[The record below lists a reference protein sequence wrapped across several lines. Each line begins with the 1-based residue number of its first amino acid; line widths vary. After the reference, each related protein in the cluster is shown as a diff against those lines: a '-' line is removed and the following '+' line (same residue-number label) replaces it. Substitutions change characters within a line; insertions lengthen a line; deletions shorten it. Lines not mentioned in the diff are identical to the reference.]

1 MQGTAAAPFD
11 LDSGSGSDDDGVTL
25 ELYIGSGLMVAS
37 SWACQTCTFL
47 HEGLRVN
54 FTRCDVCGAPR
65 AAADVVHSGRSGADS
80 GRCPPTAQ
88 PREKRKALEQC
99 TPCKNGCG
107 RDVASA
113 LGGRRFDT
121 CCRSCALSSSGS
133 NIHDHDQSCEERSTR
148 TNAPLPPALR
158 SSSVAIDF
166 AALRREREERHGV
179 ATSSSGGAVEN
190 RQAGPKQRSHAIM
203 PWRPIRTSMIPP
215 AGNIGAITFQEMV
228 AGCTWDFATL
238 SNYMIDPMWL
248 MSQWP
253 GLADIPRI
261 DIFHGCDALDQRQF
275 RGFLPPHAEL
285 HNRVPKKLTFRH
297 RRTGVVWNNTYG
309 CHHSKF
315 LLLGNARGIRVIITT
330 ANFLQS
336 DFDLKTQV
344 RSCRSTA

>member
-1 MQGTAAAPFD
+1 
-11 LDSGSGSDDDGVTL
+11 
-25 ELYIGSGLMVAS
+25 
-37 SWACQTCTFL
+37 
-47 HEGLRVN
+47 
-54 FTRCDVCGAPR
+54 
-65 AAADVVHSGRSGADS
+65 
-80 GRCPPTAQ
+80 
-88 PREKRKALEQC
+88 
-99 TPCKNGCG
+99 
-107 RDVASA
+107 
-113 LGGRRFDT
+113 
-121 CCRSCALSSSGS
+121 
-133 NIHDHDQSCEERSTR
+133 
-148 TNAPLPPALR
+148 
-158 SSSVAIDF
+158 
-166 AALRREREERHGV
+166 
-179 ATSSSGGAVEN
+179 
-190 RQAGPKQRSHAIM
+190 
-203 PWRPIRTSMIPP
+203 MIPP